1 MGLGKLLLG
10 DGRLPDFVLAGIE
23 DEGALF
29 VEEGL
34 LAMMTSRGLQTPGLR
49 RSLEL
54 SFNVQPVRVG
64 LGVSEKR
71 LILFSRSGKRK
82 LVDVPFAMPNQA
94 RVAVS
99 SRDGKLVVDAH
110 DINEGSDTG
119 GKMRLRSSTA
129 NATAISQAV
138 GVRLADSGASR

>member
-10 DGRLPDFVLAGIE
+10 DGRLPDFVRAGIE

-34 LAMMTSRGLQTPGLR
+34 LAMMTSRGIR
-49 RSLEL
+49 HSLEL

-110 DINEGSDTG
+110 DIYEASDTG
-119 GKMRLRSSTA
+119 GKMRLRISTP

-138 GVRLADSGASR
+138 GVRLADSGARR